1 MISMLVLQP
10 RISTAT
16 DWTGIN
22 VSVGSAEPG
31 VADVVGDAVSVFVTN
46 VGIDEVMTGV
56 TVKYN
61 VGGAMISGVAVKM
74 GGVFVGGGVRT
85 GNGCGAIP
93 HISQDVNS
101 NPSSKM
107 TGYRFMETL
116 YPARRNLVIFETGRY
131 NLRPW
136 ALFPTPANITK
147 R

>member
-1 MISMLVLQP
+1 MISILVLQP

-56 TVKYN
+56 TVKFN
-61 VGGAMISGVAVKM
+61 VGGGMISGVAVKM

-93 HISQDVNS
+93 HISQDVSS
-101 NPSSKM
+101 NPRSSM
-107 TGYRFMETL
+107 TRFRFMGLL
-116 YPARRNLVIFETGRY
+116 YPARLQIG
-131 NLRPW
+131 
-136 ALFPTPANITK
+136 LFLK
-147 R
+147 